1 MRTDRGSPKDGIFK
15 RSVEGT
21 AQPLLRP
28 SGFTAQGPRFP
39 GVCPRS
45 DRREGTREPNE
56 AHFGKP
62 EADWTEVKSPR
73 MRQHSPTRR
82 INRNTAFEKRASRG
96 LDYRR
101 RKSERRCYE
110 CNRTGHI
117 AAQCTLTRCYECGRQ
132 GHIARECPRR
142 SHRPTRREP
151 KPEPMEVNNQDW
163 SRRWASGRS
172 GRRNTSDESSE
183 DESIRSGRS
192 FPATGKHEV
201 SGENPWREDSLS
213 SVHG

>member
-1 MRTDRGSPKDGIFK
+1 MRTNRGSLKKGILGRVLKVQLNHYLDRPGSLPKDRDFLECAHDLID
-15 RSVEGT
+15 
-21 AQPLLRP
+21 A
-28 SGFTAQGPRFP
+28 
-39 GVCPRS
+39 
-45 DRREGTREPNE
+45 RERNE
-56 AHFGKP
+56 ARFGKP

-73 MRQHSPTRR
+73 MRQRSPTRW
-82 INRNTAFEKRASRG
+82 INSNTGFEKRRSRG
-96 LDYRR
+96 LDARR

-142 SHRPTRREP
+142 SHRPNRREP

-163 SRRWASGRS
+163 SRRRASGRS
-172 GRRNTSDESSE
+172 GRCQ

-201 SGENPWREDSLS
+201 SGENP
-213 SVHG
+213 